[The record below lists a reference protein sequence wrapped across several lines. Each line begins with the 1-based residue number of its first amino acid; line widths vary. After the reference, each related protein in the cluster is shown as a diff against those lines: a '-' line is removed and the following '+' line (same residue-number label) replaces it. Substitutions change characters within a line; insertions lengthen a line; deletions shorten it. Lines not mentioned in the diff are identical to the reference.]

1 MAALNN
7 KLTTF
12 VKNNNYP
19 DFESEFL
26 KLNPTL
32 NAADAALSFN
42 AHRSTLNSSNK
53 GSSSFSTSSLDGG
66 NLLQSFMKNTT
77 EVSKPNND
85 NAILKL
91 GDYFKSPID
100 EFSKGVLEFYQNQL
114 KLTESIGVKTGM
126 LGELSESFRNQL
138 TKAWPEARNLG
149 IQFDELAT
157 TMIDLVD
164 KSGRFKMVN
173 AETMVQ
179 LSEASVFAESMQSL
193 VDMSQT
199 FQDVS
204 MGVADQGRAIVR
216 IGHSSLEVGL
226 NQKAVTKEVGTNLA
240 LMNLYGF
247 QNGVD
252 GLGRMVQRA
261 KELNTTVK
269 TTTDLAEK
277 LFDPSRAVE
286 MTANLQMI
294 GGAFGDFND
303 PIKLM
308 YMATNDVNGLQEA
321 LAKSAEQLT
330 SFNKETGRFEIAGA
344 NLRRLRSMTEATGV
358 QFEELSK
365 IAINSAQRT
374 AASAEMM
381 YSGVGF
387 KDEKD
392 KEFLTNLAQ
401 MDNGKMVIQISDESL
416 KQSLGL
422 VGKSTLA
429 LESMTQD
436 QANILLAQRE
446 QLKSK
451 TTEQIAMDQVNILT
465 NVDRKLGLIAANA
478 MVQLNRTPE
487 AIFKKLGIT
496 IEAINGEFVYLTNS
510 INGVINKM
518 GDEVTTKVENILPK
532 IVKTDPIQQKK
543 VSTNARTKNQSKEN
557 KSNDQNYNSPLQPKT
572 VTHKHEVSLSGIV
585 PNMYDNLSRSLIAST
600 ELKKAVIRYFND
612 KNSYV

>member
-1 MAALNN
+1 MATLNN

-19 DFESEFL
+19 DFETEFL
-26 KLNPTL
+26 RLNPTL
-32 NAADAALSFN
+32 TAADAAISFN
-42 AHRSTLNSSNK
+42 AHRSTLGSNK
-53 GSSSFSTSSLDGG
+53 GSSSFSSTSLDGG
-66 NLLQSFMKNTT
+66 NLLQSFIKNSTETT
-77 EVSKPNND
+77 KPNND
-85 NAILKL
+85 NAIIKL
-91 GDYFKSPID
+91 GDYFKSPIA

-114 KLTESIGVKTGM
+114 KLTEAIGLKTGM
-126 LGELSESFRNQL
+126 LGELSESFRTQL

-149 IQFDELAT
+149 IQFEELAS
-157 TMIDLVD
+157 TMVDLVD
-164 KSGRFKMVN
+164 KSGRFKMIN

-179 LSEASVFAESMQSL
+179 LSKATVFAESMQSL
-193 VDMSQT
+193 VDMSQS

-204 MGVADQGRAIVR
+204 MGVADQGRAIER

-226 NQKAVTKEVGTNLA
+226 NQKAVTKEVGANLA

-247 QNGVD
+247 QNGIE

-269 TTTDLAEK
+269 VTTDLAEK
-277 LFDPSRAVE
+277 LFDPAKAVE

-330 SFNKETGRFEIAGA
+330 TFNKETGRFEIAGA
-344 NLRRLRSMTEATGV
+344 NLRRLRSMVDATGGSM
-358 QFEELSK
+358 EELSK

-422 VGKSTLA
+422 VGKSSIA
-429 LESMTQD
+429 LESMSQQ
-436 QANILLAQRE
+436 QADILIAQRK
-446 QLKSK
+446 QLETK
-451 TTEQIAMDQVNILT
+451 TTEQIAMEQVNILT

-487 AIFKKLGIT
+487 AIFKRLGINSD
-496 IEAINGEFVYLTNS
+496 AINNEMVGVANS
-510 INGVINKM
+510 INGFVNKM
-518 GDEVTTKVENILPK
+518 GDAVTTKVENILPK
-532 IVKTDPIQQKK
+532 TVKTEPIPRNN
-543 VSTNARTKNQSKEN
+543 VSTSARTKNHTNEG
-557 KSNDQNYNSPLQPKT
+557 KSNNQNNNSPLEPKDQN
-572 VTHKHEVSLSGIV
+572 VNHHISFGIV
-585 PNMYDNLSRSLIAST
+585 PAAMDTLTNAY
-600 ELKKAVIRYFND
+600 LKSPETLAQIKG
-612 KNSYV
+612 SYIGPNK